1 VMANPVIPISSD
13 SSDESVGSYV
23 TRVIIFGA
31 ILAII
36 HVPIVPTDPFVALE
50 VGEVYVISPTRV
62 LDMMD
67 YSSSSS
73 DPSEVPYLQHQS
85 YHWFHLSCVL
95 MTQRRTKD
103 WVTSRPSS
111 PSGSSAH
118 DTFAPSS
125 EFPVAPVVAPPRIC
139 QWPAILIRPGEAI
152 PFGLPYRTHPNRPHK
167 LLTIRK
173 RVGPF
178 PARRLAWRRISH
190 RSSNRHSS
198 EDFSSDSSSSSSSL
212 DSSSDTS
219 SCSPLD

>member
-1 VMANPVIPISSD
+1 GSLPPTPELPLVSPFLCSD
-13 SSDESVGSYV
+13 DSEADSESEPAEQRPERHQS
-23 TRVIIFGA
+23 
-31 ILAII
+31 LAI
-36 HVPIVPTDPFVALE
+36 HDV
-50 VGEVYVISPTRV
+50 
-62 LDMMD
+62 M
-67 YSSSSS
+67 
-73 DPSEVPYLQHQS
+73 
-85 YHWFHLSCVL
+85 
-95 MTQRRTKD
+95 
-103 WVTSRPSS
+103 VT
-111 PSGSSAH
+111 
-118 DTFAPSS
+118 
-125 EFPVAPVVAPPRIC
+125 RIC